1 MAELR
6 LAPAFR
12 GWAIPLC
19 ATLLVASLSGPAAA
33 GDRVYGSAAE
43 VEPLA
48 VGTRVPPARV
58 RSVKGD
64 PVDLADLV
72 REQGALLV
80 FYRGGW

>member
-6 LAPAFR
+6 LAPGFR
-12 GWAIPLC
+12 GWAISLC
-19 ATLLVASLSGPAAA
+19 ATLLIAALA
-33 GDRVYGSAAE
+33 GVYGSAAE

-58 RSVKGD
+58 SSVKGD